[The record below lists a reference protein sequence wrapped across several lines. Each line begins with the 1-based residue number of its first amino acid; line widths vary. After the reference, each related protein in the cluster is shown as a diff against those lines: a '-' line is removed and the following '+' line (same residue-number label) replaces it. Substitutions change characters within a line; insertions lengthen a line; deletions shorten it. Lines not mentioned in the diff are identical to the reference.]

1 MKINYGYLCQW
12 IMFLP
17 ILLPILLIGGFV
29 NGFLGILEIIKRDV
43 IETIIK

>member
-12 IMFLP
+12 VVFSP

-29 NGFLGILEIIKRDV
+29 NGFLGISEIIKKDI
-43 IETIIK
+43 IETVI